1 MVWNDKVTVQGE
13 EGQTTAQG
21 EGNAS

>member
-1 MVWNDKVTVQGE
+1 MVWNDKATVQGE